1 MAAPPPPNTPARW
14 PTSSPAAESLTSAE
28 YTELG
33 PADLAEVSV
42 SALAAAPLL
51 AGVSSTSSVS
61 STSALESS
69 SSALTSAIARSS
81 ADLTGGDAP
90 ARSLDS
96 AVMEPR
102 SFVVREPKAAPAVTP
117 AAPVPVAEPEVEA
130 PRPPTRLLTAVAIGL
145 LLVLVIWALSHGE
158 ATPEVPPAPIAA
170 PVTSARAVTPERPVE
185 TTLARAVDPAPLPTP
200 EPEPVDPPT
209 EPVDPPTPAV
219 ATADGETPE
228 QLSAGE
234 FRKIMLRA
242 NRLNSTRTCYRRHS
256 GDADHA
262 VEVIAIVGT
271 DGRMQK
277 FLKLERGPLGD
288 CLRKV
293 MLGLKFSSAQKTAQ
307 HNFVFH
313 HPDVNQS
320 G

>member
-1 MAAPPPPNTPARW
+1 MI
-14 PTSSPAAESLTSAE
+14 
-28 YTELG
+28 
-33 PADLAEVSV
+33 
-42 SALAAAPLL
+42 ALARDGRRVFIEAEHREHRAALHVESGFGGAGLDGQDL

-96 AVMEPR
+96 AVIEPR

-209 EPVDPPTPAV
+209 EPAAAPTPAV